1 MCVCVGEDSEKGKV
15 LGIIRSIGALG
26 RAFGPFVAC
35 TGKTLVLLCVVF
47 LRSLQFTGNT
57 AHVCVT

>member
-1 MCVCVGEDSEKGKV
+1 MIVVSVCVGEDSEKGKV

-35 TGKTLVLLCVVF
+35 TGT
-47 LRSLQFTGNT
+47 
-57 AHVCVT
+57 